1 MTATIYKN
9 RYIAGTFAFA
19 VVIFIIIF
27 GVFSIDNSTNR
38 MIVEYVTGLGWQINP
53 SPAEI
58 SHLTIP
64 SEFDAV
70 YETYNAVQKV
80 SGFDLTPFKGKSV
93 VRYTYLVQNHAE
105 SDKCR
110 VMLGILVYDKRII
123 AGDISSVDS
132 GGFLHGITEISK
144 IKPKS

>member
-1 MTATIYKN
+1 MTAAIYKN
-9 RYIAGTFAFA
+9 RYIAGTLAFA
-19 VVIFIIIF
+19 VVIFIIIL

-38 MIVEYVTGLGWQINP
+38 MIVEYVSQLGWQINP

-64 SEFDAV
+64 GEFDAV
-70 YETYNAVQKV
+70 YETYNAVQKA
-80 SGFDLTPFKGKSV
+80 SGFDLTPFKGKNV
-93 VRYTYLVQNHAE
+93 TRYTYVVQNHAE
-105 SDKCR
+105 SEKSH
-110 VMLGILVYDKRII
+110 VMLGVLVYEKKII

-132 GGFLHGITEISK
+132 EGFLHGITEISK